1 MKESHLASYI
11 SSHRKRAG
19 LNQKELGNLLGYPD
33 EGPVSRHE
41 RLRSIPPL
49 YIALGYQAIFH
60 VPVAELFPAAYDNI
74 RESIEARLQEMRR
87 DLEQSSAKGRQAA
100 RIARK
105 LLWMWER
112 ENQEPTH
119 HSYAE
124 ESQ

>member
-1 MKESHLASYI
+1 MKELHLASYI

-19 LNQKELGNLLGYPD
+19 LNQKELGSLLGYPD

-60 VPVAELFPAAYDNI
+60 VPVAELFPAAYDKI

-105 LLWMWER
+105 LTWMWER